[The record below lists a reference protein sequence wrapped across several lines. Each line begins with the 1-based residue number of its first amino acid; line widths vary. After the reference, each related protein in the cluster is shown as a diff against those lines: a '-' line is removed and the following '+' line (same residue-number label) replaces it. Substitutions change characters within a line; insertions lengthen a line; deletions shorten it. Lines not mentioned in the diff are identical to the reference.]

1 MMRQKNLQ
9 KWENIEIIEQNKQDG
24 HALAFPY
31 DTLSKA
37 VNLEPSPFKYSLNG
51 DWKFNFRKGTRL
63 PSNITSVNLDDSGWD
78 SIIVPSVWQLKGY
91 GQPYYYAMSYPQA
104 IDTNKKTLP
113 RISHELQEVGV
124 YRKNFEVPH
133 NFHGKEIFLHFGGV
147 KAALEVYVNGQFVG
161 YSQGS
166 MTPHEFDITE
176 VITQGINQITAIV
189 WRYSDGTYLEDQDM
203 WFFSGIYRE
212 VYIYAEPNITVRDYY
227 IRSEF
232 DQDLKDATV
241 KLTLNLNN
249 WKHRPETLRVRAS
262 IPEIDLKLGEESVEV
277 QNCAVVELKALVEK
291 PEKWSHEQP
300 KLYTVLIEWESDGRT
315 YYKTLRFGFRK
326 IEIRKNVIY
335 LNGERLIIKGV
346 NRHDYDPDHGW
357 AVPPER
363 YKEDILIMKRL
374 NINSI
379 RTSHYPNDPKLY
391 ELCDEYGIL
400 VMDEAD
406 LESHGVRR
414 KMPLSDPKWTKA
426 CVDRME
432 RMVLRDRNHTCIIF
446 WSLGNEAGRGKNFDK
461 MREAAERLDTTRLIH
476 YEGEHRK
483 EVSDVI
489 SRMYPNEGVFQQL
502 CSMEPLKVSK
512 YSPVALA
519 NDSKAIT
526 KEMYETMPLIL
537 CEYAHCMGN
546 SLGNFVEYTDAFEKY
561 PHMCGG
567 YIWDF
572 VDQAIHKTTPEGDK
586 WLYGIDFEES
596 YNENGYK
603 KKSMTGSDGAFCANG
618 IVAANR
624 ELHPAAYEVKKCYQ
638 NLRVLPVD
646 IEKGKYRIQNNQL
659 FCSLIPFY
667 RLIWRLE
674 CNGNLFEAG
683 EVPEELL
690 KKAAPQSKVDITIIP
705 KNPLPL
711 VGELTITFQWLLNED
726 TPWEKA
732 GYVQA
737 YDQHI
742 LREYKITDFMPSKK
756 QRLSIETTDGR
767 ITVTGN
773 GFVYLFTEGSLV
785 SAKWKGKE
793 LLLAPVVPNLSRAVT
808 DNDIDT
814 GHFVPML
821 TPYMNAVKWE
831 RMSNQLQCKAQ
842 TVDNGVSSVRIQTN
856 WKNPL
861 CRSLTID
868 YDIYSNGEIEIQM
881 RVSSKAAPVVRVG
894 MQMLL
899 PGTFNTVNWYG
910 RGPQECYPDR
920 KTGAIISRYTSA
932 VRNLEHQ
939 YMRPQEN
946 GARCDVRELELV
958 DGERMNI
965 RIMDLSNKGLL
976 FSAWNYTQDSL
987 RKATHSH
994 LLEYENLATLNI
1006 DGAMCGVGGDLP
1018 GIASLHKAYIL
1029 EAKKEHVAHF
1039 VIDFKQK

>member
-1 MMRQKNLQ
+1 MKGHNNLQ
-9 KWENIEIIEQNKQDG
+9 KWEDLTIIGQNKEPG
-24 HALAFPY
+24 HAQAFLY
-31 DTLSKA
+31 DTESEA
-37 VNLEPSPFKYSLNG
+37 VKLEPSPYQYSLNG
-51 DWKFNFRKGTRL
+51 DWKFYFQKGARL
-63 PSNITSVNLDDSGWD
+63 SSEITAADMDDTGWD
-78 SIIVPSVWQLKGY
+78 TITVPSVWQLKGY
-91 GQPYYYAMSYPQA
+91 GEPYYYATSYPQA

-113 RISHELQEVGV
+113 RISYELQEAGV
-124 YRKNFEVPH
+124 YRRSFRVPGH
-133 NFHGKEIFLHFGGV
+133 FNGHEIFLHFGAV
-147 KAALEVYVNGQFVG
+147 KAALEVYVNGQYVG

-166 MTPHEFDITE
+166 MTPHEFDVTK
-176 VITQGINQITAIV
+176 VIKDGINQVTAIV

-212 VYIYAEPNITVRDYY
+212 VYLYAEPKITVRDYY

-232 DQDLKDATV
+232 DQELRDAKVALSLSLNSWQSPGTV
-241 KLTLNLNN
+241 
-249 WKHRPETLRVRAS
+249 RVKAS
-262 IPEIDLKLGEESVEV
+262 IPELGLQLGEQSLEV
-277 QNCAVVELKALVEK
+277 RNGAVVELNALVEK
-291 PEKWSHEQP
+291 PEKWSHELP
-300 KLYTVLIEWESDGRT
+300 RLYTVVIIWEFNGRT
-315 YYKTLRFGFRK
+315 YHKALRFGFRK
-326 IEIRKNVIY
+326 IEICNNVIY
-335 LNGERLIIKGV
+335 LNGKRLIIKGV

-357 AVPPER
+357 AVPPWR

-379 RTSHYPNDPKLY
+379 RTSHYPNHPKLY

-414 KMPLSDPKWTKA
+414 KLPLSDPKWTKA
-426 CVDRME
+426 CIDRME
-432 RMVLRDRNHTCIIF
+432 RMVLRDRNHSCIIF

-461 MREAAERLDTTRLIH
+461 MREAAERLDTTRLFH

-502 CSMEPLKVSK
+502 CSMEPIKVSK

-519 NDSKAIT
+519 NDSKVIT
-526 KEMYETMPLIL
+526 NEMYETMPLIL

-572 VDQAIHKTTPEGDK
+572 ADQAIHKAAPEGDE
-586 WLYGIDFEES
+586 WLYGIDFEET
-596 YNENGYK
+596 YNKNGYK
-603 KKSMTGSDGAFCANG
+603 KKSKTGSDGAFCANG

-646 IEKGKYRIQNNQL
+646 IEKGHYRIHNNQL
-659 FCSLIPFY
+659 YRSLVPYY
-667 RLIWRLE
+667 RLIWRME
-674 CNGNLFEAG
+674 CNGSQFEAG

-690 KKAAPQSKVDITIIP
+690 KKADPQSKVDITIIP
-705 KNPLPL
+705 KKPLPL
-711 VGELTITFQWLLNED
+711 AGEITITFQWLLNED

-742 LREYKITDFMPSKK
+742 LREYKGLAFIPNKK
-756 QRLSIETTDGR
+756 QQISIEKSDDS
-767 ITVTGN
+767 ITITGDS
-773 GFVYLFTEGSLV
+773 FVYLFTDGSLV

-842 TVDNGVSSVRIQTN
+842 SVNNGCSPVRIQTT
-856 WKNPL
+856 WKHPL

-868 YDIYSNGEIEIQM
+868 YGVYSDGEIEFQM
-881 RVSSKAAPVVRVG
+881 RVSSKAAPLVRVG
-894 MQMLL
+894 IQMLL
-899 PGTFNTVNWYG
+899 PESFDTVNWYG

-920 KTGAIISRYTSA
+920 KTGAIISRYTSS

-946 GARCDVRELELV
+946 GTRCDIRELELT
-958 DGERMNI
+958 DGKRMNI
-965 RIMDLSNKGLL
+965 RIKDLSNKGLL

-987 RKATHSH
+987 RKATHAH
-994 LLEYENLATLNI
+994 LIKYENLTTLNI
-1006 DGAMCGVGGDLP
+1006 DGVMCGVGGDLP

-1029 EAKKEHVAHF
+1029 EAKKEHIANF
-1039 VIDFKQK
+1039 VLDFKEN